1 MKAGLMNLML
11 HGFIIEK
18 FLQLIKKTTFIR
30 IHCSRF
36 VKKLSKLGQMS
47 YFTSFENQ
55 TLGLLGVIFIRRICQ
70 TVTKNFYLKV

>member
-18 FLQLIKKTTFIR
+18 FIQLIKKTTFIR
-30 IHCSRF
+30 RHCSRF

-55 TLGLLGVIFIRRICQ
+55 TFWG
-70 TVTKNFYLKV
+70 NFYTMYMSNGNKKHLP